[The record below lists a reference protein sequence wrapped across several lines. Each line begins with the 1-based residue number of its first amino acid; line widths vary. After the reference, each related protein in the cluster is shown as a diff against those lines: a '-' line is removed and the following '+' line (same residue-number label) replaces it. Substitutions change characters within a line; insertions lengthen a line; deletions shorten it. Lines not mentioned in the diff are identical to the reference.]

1 MGSQRVG
8 YDQTISFQKT
18 ALKYENHYV
27 SIGSKLEPSVT
38 PGMVFQL
45 IHAESWR
52 LDGQSFSSQKAE
64 PEGGE
69 YPRPWRCTRK
79 TLASPSPRPE
89 GRIFMN

>member
-45 IHAESWR
+45 IHTESWR
-52 LDGQSFSSQKAE
+52 LSRMVRASAARRLSQKVVNTPGPGGA
-64 PEGGE
+64 PERLWPAPHQDQRGG
-69 YPRPWRCTRK
+69 Y
-79 TLASPSPRPE
+79 S
-89 GRIFMN
+89 